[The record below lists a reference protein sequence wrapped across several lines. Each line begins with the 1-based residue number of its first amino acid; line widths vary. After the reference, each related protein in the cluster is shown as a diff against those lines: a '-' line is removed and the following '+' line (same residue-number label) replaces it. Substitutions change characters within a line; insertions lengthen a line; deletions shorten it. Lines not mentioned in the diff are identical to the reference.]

1 MRGRVSNTMYALR
14 YKMDGDRR
22 LRSIEFCND
31 VLGNAAAADDVPNI
45 VLPGSASFE
54 ATEVEWMRVA
64 AGGPTTRPSAKL
76 SNSAKWHPSTW
87 NNHCNFVYHRFYR
100 LCILWRTRFG
110 YGIRIT
116 RQLGRNMNSPYDLD
130 IGVCVYTYNFNRHI
144 GK

>member
-31 VLGNAAAADDVPNI
+31 VLGIGNAAAAAADDVPNI

-54 ATEVEWMRVA
+54 APEVEWMRVA

-76 SNSAKWHPSTW
+76 SNSAKWHPST
-87 NNHCNFVYHRFYR
+87 
-100 LCILWRTRFG
+100 
-110 YGIRIT
+110 
-116 RQLGRNMNSPYDLD
+116 
-130 IGVCVYTYNFNRHI
+130 
-144 GK
+144 